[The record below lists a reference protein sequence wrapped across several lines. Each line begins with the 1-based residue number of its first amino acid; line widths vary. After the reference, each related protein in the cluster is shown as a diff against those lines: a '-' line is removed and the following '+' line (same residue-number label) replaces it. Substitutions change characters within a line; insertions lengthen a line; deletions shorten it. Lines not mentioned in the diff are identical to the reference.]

1 MSSCAPGSCIFIEC
15 DSPWTSIAIDSVYTY
30 NNIDNVT
37 LSTLALPENSSMHI
51 TSRILAVRRGG
62 TAGAVGET
70 WQYTAITRAK
80 NIAGV
85 ITISAPVFTTFLD
98 TAEPVVSYV
107 AGADSVII
115 NLVGAADK
123 DIFWVGKTEM
133 ITVSYSA

>member
-1 MSSCAPGSCIFIEC
+1 MTTCSGNCIFIEC
-15 DSPWTSIAIDSVYTY
+15 DSPWTSIVIDNVYTY

-37 LSTLALPENSSMHI
+37 LSSLDLPSNTSMSI

-70 WQYTAITRAK
+70 WQYTVTTRAK

-85 ITISAPVFTTFLD
+85 VTVSPPMFTSFID
-98 TAEPVVSYV
+98 TAEPVITYIPGVN
-107 AGADSVII
+107 SVVV

-123 DIFWVGKTEM
+123 TIFWVVKHELIKVGYA
-133 ITVSYSA
+133 V

>member
-1 MSSCAPGSCIFIEC
+1 MSTCTPGGCIFIEC

-37 LSTLALPENSSMHI
+37 LSEIALPENTSMHI

-70 WQYTAITRAK
+70 WQYTVVTRAK

-85 ITISAPVFTTFLD
+85 VTVSAPVFTTFLD
-98 TAEPVVSYV
+98 TAEPVLTYI
-107 AGADSVII
+107 AGVNSVII

-123 DIFWVGKTEM
+123 DIFWVGKSEL
-133 ITVSYSA
+133 IKVPYSA